1 MGIGPSAVNRSV
13 RHGQKLVWELGL
25 LKKESL
31 NSGKKKEWEAMS
43 GIHRFL
49 LAAICLGA
57 ALFLM
62 VVPAAVFNLLIF
74 RYTPRSYNDMAITG
88 AMNAWLAMNALWIV
102 ADLRGTDSLVPLA
115 KFFLLVGIALL
126 ISVGVRSSS
135 KETLFN
141 AIRRFR
147 RFRLRKR

>member
-1 MGIGPSAVNRSV
+1 MNAEPREGRLAFYETIGSV
-13 RHGQKLVWELGL
+13 FWFLMDGAWL
-25 LKKESL
+25 L
-31 NSGKKKEWEAMS
+31 EWQ
-43 GIHRFL
+43 
-49 LAAICLGA
+49 LAA
-57 ALFLM
+57 FLM